1 MDLQKIVLACLVLV
15 FVVYMGVMF
24 SISRKKKNGLG
35 KSKKQ
40 RKKIVE
46 QAAETYEPVEIVRE
60 VAPMQSDKELYTER
74 GDRTHWYKVTISFD
88 TGSVHEYDFYSYSA
102 NFTREEILNKRFYV
116 NDREIMIVDDT
127 GEHYINRSK
136 IEQIDFLERKIL
148 VAETDSEESGDSF
161 EEQVE
166 EIEKEEK
173 EVVKPDSVDS
183 VPKEETELI
192 EEKEEIESALS
203 KRGRFFKTKKVK
215 RPAIKKMEVKKFNR
229 IFMAFMVFFLFSG
242 VFSLFRTFGIG
253 GRVSQVQAVQE
264 ELSEKVQSESGTS
277 SESYPFAVNSFM
289 KEFISEYIF
298 LSADQDQM
306 KARKENLKKFYA
318 SNVSAEGDELSTSR
332 KLVASELSE
341 IKDHGDYS
349 TATYRVVYAVDIPY
363 EEIKKEKNGDSFEDV
378 SYIEYETQEK
388 TVVMNIDFVEKEN
401 NYSIISTPY
410 FSALTIS
417 DTEFEGV
424 VKNEESGKAL
434 NADRLKELQTFLDIF
449 FEKYATGTNEELQY
463 FMKNVE
469 SLGGGYKVEAIES
482 VEAFSH
488 EEYTTVY
495 VKVTFTEKDSG
506 LKHKESFSLKLIKE
520 EEQYKVNDLKHNLGG
535 F

>member
-1 MDLQKIVLACLVLV
+1 MDLQKIVLVCLVLA
-15 FVVYMGVMF
+15 FIVYMGFMF

-46 QAAETYEPVEIVRE
+46 QAAETYEPVQVVQE
-60 VAPMQSDKELYTER
+60 VASIQSDKELYTER
-74 GDRTHWYKVTISFD
+74 GDRTHWYKVTIAFD
-88 TGSVHEYDFYSYSA
+88 TGDVYEYDFYSYSED
-102 NFTREEILNKRFYV
+102 FSREEILNKRFYV
-116 NDREIMIVDDT
+116 NDREIMIVDET
-127 GEHYINRSK
+127 GEHYINRNK
-136 IEQIDFLERKIL
+136 IEQIDFLERKVL
-148 VAETDSEESGDSF
+148 VTETNSEESGDSF
-161 EEQVE
+161 EEQIE

-173 EVVKPDSVDS
+173 EIVEPD
-183 VPKEETELI
+183 PMPEEETELI

-229 IFMAFMVFFLFSG
+229 IFMALMVFFLFSG

-264 ELSEKVQSESGTS
+264 ELSEKVQSESGAAG
-277 SESYPFAVNSFM
+277 ESYPFEVNSFM

-318 SNVSAEGDELSTSR
+318 SNVSTEGDELSTSR

-341 IKDHGDYS
+341 IKQHEDYS
-349 TATYRVVYAVDIPY
+349 TATYRVVYAVDIAH

-388 TVVMNIDFVEKEN
+388 TVLMNIDFIEKEN
-401 NYSIISTPY
+401 QYSIISTPY
-410 FSALTIS
+410 FSALS
-417 DTEFEGV
+417 VSSADFEGV
-424 VKNEESGKAL
+424 TKNEESGKAL
-434 NADRLKELQTFLDIF
+434 NADQLKELQTFLDIF
-449 FEKYATGTNEELQY
+449 FEKYATGTHEELQY

-520 EEQYKVNDLKHNLGG
+520 EEQYKVNELKHNLGG